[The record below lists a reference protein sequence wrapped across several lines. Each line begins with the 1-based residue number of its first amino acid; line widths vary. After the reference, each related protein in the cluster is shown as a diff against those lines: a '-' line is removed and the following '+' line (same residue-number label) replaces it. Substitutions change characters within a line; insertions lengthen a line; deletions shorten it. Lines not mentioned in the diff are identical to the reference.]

1 MAKPVN
7 TTEFNLI
14 RRRLPHWRARVILD
28 VGANVGQSA
37 LGFAAALPEAIIH
50 SFEPFPDSF
59 RKLALNTA
67 HLPNVMTHK
76 LGLGSADAVM
86 LMSVGPNST
95 KNYLISAADPAL
107 TTVEVE
113 IRQGAALLDA
123 LAIPNVSY
131 LKIDTEGHDLDVLMG
146 LKTALRRIDFIQVEA
161 GMNPYNKTHVPYA
174 LLADFMFENNFLLF
188 HFFEQAFE
196 FKKGGRP
203 VLRRTNP
210 LFINANLVDLKGID

>member
-1 MAKPVN
+1 MPKPVK
-7 TTEFNLI
+7 TTEFNFI
-14 RRRLPHWRARVILD
+14 RRRLPQWQARVILD

-37 LGFAAALPEAIIH
+37 LGFAAALPDAIIH
-50 SFEPFPDSF
+50 SFEPFPDSY

-76 LGLGSADAVM
+76 LGLGRQDAVK

-95 KNYLISAADPAL
+95 KNHIIDQADNSQI
-107 TTVEVE
+107 TVDVE
-113 IRQGAALLDA
+113 IRHGAALLDA
-123 LAIPNVSY
+123 LAIPHVSY
-131 LKIDTEGHDLDVLMG
+131 LKIDTEGHDLDVLIG
-146 LKTALRRIDFIQVEA
+146 LKTALPRVDFIQVEA
-161 GMNPYNKTHVPYA
+161 GMNPYNKTHAPYQ

-210 LFINANLVDLKGID
+210 LFINAALVDLKGID